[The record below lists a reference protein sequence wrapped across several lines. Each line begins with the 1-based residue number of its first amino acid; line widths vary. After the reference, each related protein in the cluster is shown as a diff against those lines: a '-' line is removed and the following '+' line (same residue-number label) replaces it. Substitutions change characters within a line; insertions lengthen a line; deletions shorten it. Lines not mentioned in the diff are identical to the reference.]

1 MKKRQS
7 SVDGFIPRHSGNNLG
22 EASPRDAQDSVFSA
36 YSEKKSQTDDE
47 NTIRQIGKQ
56 QTGIGIRRSDI
67 DGSLRD
73 IDDVQDT
80 SRGPS
85 RKQRRRLK
93 KMAKKPKGKIKRV
106 LKWFVIL
113 LIIAIL
119 STSGLLAYKFF
130 AAGGNIFQGS
140 LFDIFQSQALK
151 TDSNGRSNFLI
162 LGTTEDDP
170 GHPGSNLTDTMM
182 VLSISQKDKD
192 AYIFSVP
199 RDLYVQ
205 YGMACASGYEGKIN
219 VYFSCANGGI
229 DSAAEQDRLAKTQNF
244 VGNIFGMDIQYG
256 IHVNETVVKEAVDAV
271 GGIDVD
277 IVGDGAP
284 GILDRN
290 FDWRCNYTCYLVKY
304 TNGVHHLDG
313 LAAMYLSMARGD
325 TAPTYGLA
333 QSNFDREKNQQKIL
347 IALRNKAMSTGILTN
362 IGAIAKLIDTLGSN
376 LRTNIQTNEIRTL
389 MQVAGDIKTNNIHM
403 LSLIDGNTSVV
414 TTGNYGGASV
424 VMPSA
429 GIYDYSGIQAYINK
443 NLNKDPIAKEA
454 APIVVLNGTDKAGL
468 GQARADVLTKD
479 GFNIVDVNNAPT
491 GIYDPVE
498 IYQISSGDTATA
510 KKLTTLYDTTIK
522 TIPPPVKVDST
533 VRFVIIFGATG

>member
-1 MKKRQS
+1 
-7 SVDGFIPRHSGNNLG
+7 
-22 EASPRDAQDSVFSA
+22 
-36 YSEKKSQTDDE
+36 
-47 NTIRQIGKQ
+47 
-56 QTGIGIRRSDI
+56 
-67 DGSLRD
+67 
-73 IDDVQDT
+73 
-80 SRGPS
+80 
-85 RKQRRRLK
+85 
-93 KMAKKPKGKIKRV
+93 
-106 LKWFVIL
+106 
-113 LIIAIL
+113 
-119 STSGLLAYKFF
+119 
-130 AAGGNIFQGS
+130 
-140 LFDIFQSQALK
+140 
-151 TDSNGRSNFLI
+151 
-162 LGTTEDDP
+162 
-170 GHPGSNLTDTMM
+170 
-182 VLSISQKDKD
+182 
-192 AYIFSVP
+192 
-199 RDLYVQ
+199 
-205 YGMACASGYEGKIN
+205 